1 MQADYHNRIDC
12 LWVTAAGEAS
22 QVVGDMRCNTFR
34 NSTHIITDTPMRNV
48 CQNYWHIKKIMV
60 TPYVPNPL
68 EERNPRAYLHLPYR
82 PLADRQTLVSNAF

>member
-1 MQADYHNRIDC
+1 
-12 LWVTAAGEAS
+12 
-22 QVVGDMRCNTFR
+22 MRCNTFR